1 MWLLPQNATS
11 PSGAKIMIGLLKPCS
26 ICVIK
31 IMGRGREG
39 MCFAVTCYSL
49 GKCLWL
55 LFQMGSFFLVNLCLV
70 VITMQFQETK
80 AREIELIENC
90 KDETKLPSSRPLDT
104 LIKFMKNL
112 CNCKSQDAAP
122 RVHHHHHHFY
132 HHHHFHHHLYN
143 CFVPASPGIFSNAAN
158 GSAFFS
164 SPDMPQIKV
173 EGEEE
178 MSFSSH
184 EMESEPHQDCLALP
198 EQASR
203 RNSKSSV
210 CSHTLSIHAET
221 SSAVSIEEIV
231 TQAKTSVTLSI
242 PSPTATAGFFGF
254 ASSNSASASRKNS
267 CTGNAASCT
276 TVSSEINLQPAGAK
290 TQKEK
295 DSESKVKGNE
305 EHKPSIRRKDKELLK
320 YRRFSQPAHVKLTR
334 TPSPHISTYS
344 PSDIFEDNINLGGL
358 GEGERNLEQLEIDE
372 VLPSAEISI
381 KDLATD
387 IRDDD
392 CQSEVAIAASKRK
405 KTPPSQRNVSTQS
418 EDDMF
423 DSLFNLRQS
432 ASYDVTVSQGAWQRV
447 RALCRKVIVS
457 KYFTFLIMSV
467 ILLNMICMGLEHYQQ
482 VGIIWS
488 SILIS
493 HCTC

>member
-1 MWLLPQNATS
+1 
-11 PSGAKIMIGLLKPCS
+11 
-26 ICVIK
+26 
-31 IMGRGREG
+31 
-39 MCFAVTCYSL
+39 
-49 GKCLWL
+49 
-55 LFQMGSFFLVNLCLV
+55 
-70 VITMQFQETK
+70 MQFQETK
-80 AREIELIENC
+80 AREIELIENS
-90 KDETKLPSSRPLDT
+90 KDETKLQSSKPLDT

-112 CNCKSQDAAP
+112 CNCNSKDAEP

-164 SPDMPQIKV
+164 PPDMPQIKV
-173 EGEEE
+173 EGEDE
-178 MSFSSH
+178 MSFSSN
-184 EMESEPHQDCLALP
+184 EQECEPHRDCLVPP

-210 CSHTLSIHAET
+210 CSHTLSIHAEA

-242 PSPTATAGFFGF
+242 PSPTATAGFFAF
-254 ASSNSASASRKNS
+254 ASSNSANASRKNS
-267 CTGNAASCT
+267 CTGNADVSSCT
-276 TVSSEINLQPAGAK
+276 TVSSEINPQPAGAK

-295 DSESKVKGNE
+295 DSESKFIGNE

-320 YRRFSQPAHVKLTR
+320 YRRFSQPEHVKLSR
-334 TPSPHISTYS
+334 TPSPHISTCS
-344 PSDIFEDNINLGGL
+344 PSDIFEDNIHLGGL
-358 GEGERNLEQLEIDE
+358 GVGERNPEQFEIDE

-381 KDLATD
+381 KD
-387 IRDDD
+387 DDD
-392 CQSEVAIAASKRK
+392 CQPEVAIAASKRK
-405 KTPPSQRNVSTQS
+405 KTPPSERNVSTQS

-447 RALCRKVIVS
+447 RALCRKVTVS

-488 SILIS
+488 SIFIS